1 MIENGCRVSAQPLF
15 LTFSCH
21 TARLRKTSGY
31 AIVLLASAKNCLQS
45 APIRHLQVEHQLGET
60 MASIAE
66 NISTVRNQITKATVS
81 CGRPS
86 GSVTL
91 LAVTKT
97 QAPERLREAYAAG
110 QREFGENYVQEA
122 LDKIR
127 VLDLP
132 DLIWHFIGPIQSN
145 KTADIATHF
154 DWVHS
159 IDRLKIANRLSEQRP
174 QDCAPLNVCVQVNL
188 SQEDSKSGVALAD
201 ATALCEQIVSLPRL
215 RLRGLMAIP
224 APCAG
229 HAQQREVFRPLTLL
243 FRELQG
249 RFDQLDTLSIGMSAD
264 YEAAIEEG
272 STIVRVGSAIFGARD

>member
-1 MIENGCRVSAQPLF
+1 
-15 LTFSCH
+15 
-21 TARLRKTSGY
+21 
-31 AIVLLASAKNCLQS
+31 
-45 APIRHLQVEHQLGET
+45 

-66 NISTVRNQITKATVS
+66 NISTVRDQITKATAS
-81 CGRPS
+81 CGRAVD
-86 GSVTL
+86 SVTL

-97 QAPERLREAYAAG
+97 QSPKMLREAYAAG

-122 LDKIR
+122 LDKIQ

-132 DLIWHFIGPIQSN
+132 GLIWHFIGPIQSN

-159 IDRLKIANRLSEQRP
+159 VDRLKIAKRLSSQRP
-174 QDCAPLNVCVQVNL
+174 QERPPLNICVQVNL

-201 ATALCEQIVSLPRL
+201 AAALCEQIAMLPKL

-224 APCAG
+224 APKTERA
-229 HAQQREVFRPLTLL
+229 AQREVFAPLALL

-249 RFDQLDTLSIGMSAD
+249 RFEQLDTLSIGMSAD
-264 YEAAIEEG
+264 YEAAIAEG
-272 STIVRVGSAIFGARD
+272 STIVRIGSAIFGARG